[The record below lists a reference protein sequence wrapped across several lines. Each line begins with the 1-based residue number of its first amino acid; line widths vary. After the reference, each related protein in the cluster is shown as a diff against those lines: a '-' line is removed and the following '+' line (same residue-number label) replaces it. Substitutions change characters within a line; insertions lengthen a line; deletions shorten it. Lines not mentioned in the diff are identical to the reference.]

1 MSAFL
6 VGVFK
11 LSSAHIVYFHC
22 SGAHAVQGPSTVGLE
37 NDRPVPSY
45 LAGLSQFKVDRRLD
59 AKALSHTV
67 CVNDCENLPG
77 EITIFPVHDNGL

>member
-6 VGVFK
+6 VRVFN

-22 SGAHAVQGPSTVGLE
+22 SGAHTEQEPSTVALE
-37 NDRPVPSY
+37 NDRSVPSY

-59 AKALSHTV
+59 AEGSHTV
-67 CVNDCENLPG
+67 CVNDCE
-77 EITIFPVHDNGL
+77 I

>member
-22 SGAHAVQGPSTVGLE
+22 SRAQAEQEPSTVALE

-59 AKALSHTV
+59 AECSHTV
-67 CVNDCENLPG
+67 CVNDCKILPC
-77 EITIFPVHDNGL
+77 EIHRNNNPLSA